1 MSEPRLR
8 PGRPSDI
15 DDVARV
21 CLLTA
26 HHGEPAPAQTVDP
39 DLVADV
45 YARPYLVL
53 EPATSRVL
61 VVDHAVVGYVVGA
74 LDSAEFYRRWQ
85 QEWTPR
91 RLPRPQGADPALVH
105 LLTAP
110 HTALP
115 EAAQEYS
122 SHLHVNLLPQVRGGG
137 WGRRL
142 VVDFL
147 AGLRAG
153 GSRGVHLEVDRA
165 NTRAIAFYE
174 QLGFQVRTATASTV
188 VMVLRLDVS

>member
-8 PGRPSDI
+8 PGRPGDVEG
-15 DDVARV
+15 VARV

-26 HHGEPAPAQTVDP
+26 NNGEPTPAQTVDT

-45 YARPYLVL
+45 YARPYLEL
-53 EPATSRVL
+53 EPATCRVL
-61 VVDHAVVGYVVGA
+61 VVDDTVAGYVVGA
-74 LDSAEFYRRWQ
+74 LDSVQFYRRWQ
-85 QEWTPR
+85 QEWAPR
-91 RLPRPQGADPALVH
+91 RLPRPEGADPALVQ
-105 LLTAP
+105 LLTTP
-110 HTALP
+110 HIALP
-115 EAAQEYS
+115 EAAQEYP

-147 AGLRAG
+147 DGLRAT
-153 GSRGVHLEVDRA
+153 GSRGVHLGVDPV

-174 QLGFQVRTATASTV
+174 RLGFSALTSTASTV
-188 VMVLRLDVS
+188 VMVLPLALS